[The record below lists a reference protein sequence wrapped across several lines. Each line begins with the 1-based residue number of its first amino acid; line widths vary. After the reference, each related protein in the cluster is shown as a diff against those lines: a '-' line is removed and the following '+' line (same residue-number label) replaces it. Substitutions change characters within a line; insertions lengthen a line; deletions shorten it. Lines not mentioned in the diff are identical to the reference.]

1 MMDELEQKL
10 LEVKDTSELMVD
22 LAYSSLLYNNRDI
35 AQEVIELEEYTD
47 ELTSSIQQ
55 EAIKRA
61 MSDGD
66 AYKAFVTIK
75 LIGSLEEICDAAKGI
90 ADVVMK
96 NVEPHP
102 VIKMSIR
109 DSEVTIATA
118 TVGEGSDL
126 GDRTLGESR
135 LASQSGMWVVAIK
148 RDRRYIY
155 GPDEDTVV
163 LVGDTLIVRGPQDG
177 EEFFKDLAS
186 GRARLS

>member
-1 MMDELEQKL
+1 MEELEKKL

-35 AQEVIELEEYTD
+35 AQEVMELEEYTD
-47 ELTSSIQQ
+47 ELTTSIQQ
-55 EAIKRA
+55 EAIRRA

-66 AYKAFVTIK
+66 VSRAFVTIK
-75 LIGSLEEICDAAKGI
+75 LVESLEEICDAASGI

-118 TVGEGSDL
+118 TVIEGSDL
-126 GDRTLGESR
+126 ADKTLDESK

-148 RDRRYIY
+148 RGRRYVY
-155 GPDEDTVV
+155 GPDEETSV
-163 LVGDTLIVRGPQDG
+163 LVGDTLIVRGPRDG

-186 GRARLS
+186 GKARLV

>member
-1 MMDELEQKL
+1 MDELEQKL

-35 AQEVIELEEYTD
+35 AQEVMELEEYTD
-47 ELTSSIQQ
+47 ELTTSIQQ

-61 MSDGD
+61 MADGD
-66 AYKAFVTIK
+66 VSRAFVTIK
-75 LIGSLEEICDAAKGI
+75 LIESLEGICDAASGI

-109 DSEVTIATA
+109 DSEVIIATA
-118 TVGEGSDL
+118 TVAEGSDMA
-126 GDRTLGESR
+126 DKALGESR

-155 GPDEDTVV
+155 GPDEGTTV
-163 LVGDTLIVRGPQDG
+163 LAGDTLIVRGPRDG
-177 EEFFKDLAS
+177 EDFFKDLAS
-186 GRARLS
+186 GKARLA

>member
-1 MMDELEQKL
+1 MDELEKKL
-10 LEVKDTSELMVD
+10 LEMKDTSELMVD

-35 AQEVIELEEYTD
+35 AQEVMELEESTD

-55 EAIKRA
+55 EAIRRA

-66 AYKAFVTIK
+66 VSKAFVTIK
-75 LIGSLEEICDAAKGI
+75 LIESLEEICDAASGI

-118 TVGEGSDL
+118 TVIEGSDL
-126 GDRTLGESR
+126 ADKTLSESR

-155 GPDEDTVV
+155 GPGEETSV
-163 LVGDTLIVRGPQDG
+163 LVGDTLIVRGPRDG

-186 GRARLS
+186 GKARLV

>member
-1 MMDELEQKL
+1 MDELEQKL

-22 LAYSSLLYNNRDI
+22 LAYSSLLYNNREI
-35 AQEVIELEEYTD
+35 AQEVMELEEYTD
-47 ELTSSIQQ
+47 ELTSSIQK
-55 EAIKRA
+55 EAIRRA

-66 AYKAFVTIK
+66 ASRAFVTIK
-75 LIGSLEEICDAAKGI
+75 LIESLEGICDAASGI
-90 ADVVMK
+90 AGVVMK

-109 DSEVTIATA
+109 ESEVTIATA
-118 TVGEGSDL
+118 MVIEGSDL
-126 GDRTLGESR
+126 SDKTLGESR

-148 RDRRYIY
+148 RGRKYIY

-163 LVGDTLIVRGPQDG
+163 LVGDTLIVRGPKDG

-186 GRARLS
+186 GKTRLS

>member
-1 MMDELEQKL
+1 MDELEKKL
-10 LEVKDTSELMVD
+10 LEMKDTSELMVD
-22 LAYSSLLYNNRDI
+22 LAYSSLLYNNREI
-35 AQEVIELEEYTD
+35 AQEVMELEEYTD

-55 EAIKRA
+55 EAIRRA

-66 AYKAFVTIK
+66 VSKAFVTIK
-75 LIGSLEEICDAAKGI
+75 LIESLEEICDAASGI

-118 TVGEGSDL
+118 TVIEGSDL
-126 GDRTLGESR
+126 ADKTLSESR

-155 GPDEDTVV
+155 GPGEETSV
-163 LVGDTLIVRGPQDG
+163 LVGDTLIVRGPRDG

-186 GRARLS
+186 GKARLV

>member
-1 MMDELEQKL
+1 MDELEKKL
-10 LEVKDTSELMVD
+10 LEMKDTSELMVD

-35 AQEVIELEEYTD
+35 AQEVMELEEYTD

-55 EAIKRA
+55 GAIRRA

-66 AYKAFVTIK
+66 VSKAFVTIK
-75 LIGSLEEICDAAKGI
+75 LIESLEEICDAASGI

-118 TVGEGSDL
+118 TVIEGSDL
-126 GDRTLGESR
+126 ADKTLSESR

-155 GPDEDTVV
+155 GPGEETSV
-163 LVGDTLIVRGPQDG
+163 LVGDTLIVRGPRDG

-186 GRARLS
+186 GKARLV

>member
-1 MMDELEQKL
+1 MDELEKRL
-10 LEVKDTSELMVD
+10 LEMKDTSELMVD

-35 AQEVIELEEYTD
+35 AQEVMELEEYTD

-55 EAIKRA
+55 EAIRRA

-66 AYKAFVTIK
+66 VSKAFVTIK
-75 LIGSLEEICDAAKGI
+75 LIESLEEICDAASGI

-118 TVGEGSDL
+118 TVIEGSDL
-126 GDRTLGESR
+126 ADKTLSESR

-155 GPDEDTVV
+155 GPGEETSV
-163 LVGDTLIVRGPQDG
+163 LVGDTLIVRGPRDG

-186 GRARLS
+186 GKARLV